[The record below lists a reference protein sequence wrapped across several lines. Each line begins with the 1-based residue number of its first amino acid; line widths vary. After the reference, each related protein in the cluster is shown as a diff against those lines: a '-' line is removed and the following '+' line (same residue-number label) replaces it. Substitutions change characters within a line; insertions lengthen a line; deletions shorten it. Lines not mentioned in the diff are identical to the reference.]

1 MLMTIIVLVQTSPI
15 VEVTFA
21 GDGLRQALR
30 GNSSSF
36 YYVEH
41 IIWQYQSVDDYLMRI
56 VSYSDHA
63 QLDHFSES

>member
-41 IIWQYQSVDDYLMRI
+41 II
-56 VSYSDHA
+56 
-63 QLDHFSES
+63 